1 MTITKEILT
10 AKVEFLNAISKQT
23 YGLQYAYGKVRL
35 IKHEENGGISNV
47 SEFGTK
53 REIANIITAIER
65 YSYFERV
72 EK

>member
-47 SEFGTK
+47 P
-53 REIANIITAIER
+53 
-65 YSYFERV
+65 Y
-72 EK
+72 